1 MSGVSSSGVS
11 APGVRASGVSAP
23 GVSISCV
30 STARVGSPG
39 GIARLVRAIVSAF
52 CVAGALGTS
61 SAAAATPPEATQ
73 GSSVVN
79 HYEYVFVPGE
89 MYVYDMDE
97 DQRLVQHVTG
107 LPDEDGVRGVMV
119 NSAAHIL
126 YISHGSDG
134 PAGTKGSLLAYDL
147 VSGTVLWNR
156 TYEFP
161 IDSGAITPDGKTIY
175 MPTGENDASGIWNTL
190 NAANGEPI
198 GQIQGGDGEAEIG
211 AHNTIVSLDGKDV
224 FLGARNSDYLDVA
237 STATNQVV
245 QKIGPLENGVR
256 PFTVNGTDTLAFTTA
271 TEFLG
276 FQISSIVTGKVLYTV
291 PIPGFTVP
299 GTFTLSA
306 PSHGITL
313 TPDEQ
318 QLYVMDAANSYVH
331 VFDVSGVPADPP
343 TLLKNI
349 PLAPIE
355 GEEQPCAYD
364 CGKSGWLQ
372 ASLDGRFVYVGD
384 SGAVIDTSTREVVAI
399 LPALAESREMLEIDW
414 ADGVP
419 VATSSRYGL
428 GYVTSAAG
436 SPPGEEPGPQ
446 EPAPKEPVLK
456 EPAPPEPSPTEPA
469 QQEPARQEE
478 PSSPG
483 GASPSSV
490 SRGTGQAPS
499 GGSPR
504 HRECARM
511 FRHRVNGH
519 AAPPAPL
526 RCGHGDKCSRETR
539 RHDKACAPRR
549 RTGRPRPGRRH
560 HAGHRHDARSKLLE
574 LASDDQ
580 HGRRDRRPRRR
591 RSDRARR
598 TLR

>member
-1 MSGVSSSGVS
+1 VTGAERVWRLLLLAVTVAGCVGVGAQS
-11 APGVRASGVSAP
+11 ALAGHETGASDVDPLAL
-23 GVSISCV
+23 
-30 STARVGSPG
+30 STPLEATAGSPT
-39 GIARLVRAIVSAF
+39 VH
-52 CVAGALGTS
+52 
-61 SAAAATPPEATQ
+61 
-73 GSSVVN
+73 
-79 HYEYVFVPGE
+79 HYEYVFLPGE

-97 DQRLVQHVTG
+97 DQQLVQHVTG

-119 NSAAHIL
+119 NPAVHIL

-134 PAGTKGSLLAYDL
+134 PAGNKGSLLAYDL
-147 VSGTVLWNR
+147 ISGTVLWNR

-175 MPTGENDASGIWNTL
+175 MPTGENDASGIWNIL

-198 GQIQGGDGEAEIG
+198 GQIQGGDGEVEIG
-211 AHNTIVSLDGKDV
+211 AHNTIVSLDGKYV
-224 FLGARNSDYLDVA
+224 FLGARNSDYLDLA

-256 PFTVNGTDTLAFTTA
+256 PFTVNGTNTLAYTTA

-313 TPDEQ
+313 TPNEL

-331 VFDVSGVPADPP
+331 VFDVGDVPAEAP

-384 SGAVIDTSTREVVAI
+384 SGAVIDTSTHEVIAT

-428 GYVTSAAG
+428 GYVTSGVG
-436 SPPGEEPGPQ
+436 SPPSE
-446 EPAPKEPVLK
+446 
-456 EPAPPEPSPTEPA
+456 
-469 QQEPARQEE
+469 EPARNKEQSSSEGASSN
-478 PSSPG
+478 PSSAGMGQPSSG
-483 GASPSSV
+483 GLSLVSQMPAGLSVAAVPVLRGLSVSPSSFRAGGKGASV
-490 SRGTGQAPS
+490 ARVAISSGAEIRYTDSEPASTAFTVVAVRSGTQNAARGCIGP
-499 GGSPR
+499 GSKH
-504 HRECARM
+504 HRRCARYASSGS
-511 FRHRVNGH
+511 FIHLDHSGLNAFH
-519 AAPPAPL
+519 F
-526 RCGHGDKCSRETR
+526 
-539 RHDKACAPRR
+539 
-549 RTGRPRPGRRH
+549 TGRIGGLKLKPGLYRMR
-560 HAGHRHDARSKLLE
+560 AVPTSA
-574 LASDDQ
+574 
-580 HGRRDRRPRRR
+580 
-591 RSDRARR
+591 DRAGAASTVWFRVIG
-598 TLR
+598 